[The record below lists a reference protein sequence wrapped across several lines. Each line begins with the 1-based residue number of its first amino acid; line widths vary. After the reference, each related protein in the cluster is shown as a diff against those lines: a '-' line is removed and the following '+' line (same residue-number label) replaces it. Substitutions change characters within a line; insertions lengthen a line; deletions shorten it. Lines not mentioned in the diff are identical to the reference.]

1 MHDPLFRFYNFRKVG
16 GKKNEKNRKKRCFAR
31 LQNHTQKIHLYNTYK
46 NSQYV
51 NFTQVSEICPLTSLF
66 LLLLPSFLKEPC
78 MCSAIHLTLTSNI
91 PVSMTSCVRRR
102 LHGTSHTTCRWQRTG
117 DNITVNNP
125 LVSRFTLAMM
135 PSP

>member
-1 MHDPLFRFYNFRKVG
+1 MQCNFQIHGKCICMTHYFAFIIFVKLVV
-16 GKKNEKNRKKRCFAR
+16 KKNKKKKRRKKKDV
-31 LQNHTQKIHLYNTYK
+31 LPGSKITQKNLSLQHLQKHN
-46 NSQYV
+46 QYV

-102 LHGTSHTTCRWQRTG
+102 LHGTSHTTCR
-117 DNITVNNP
+117 
-125 LVSRFTLAMM
+125 
-135 PSP
+135 